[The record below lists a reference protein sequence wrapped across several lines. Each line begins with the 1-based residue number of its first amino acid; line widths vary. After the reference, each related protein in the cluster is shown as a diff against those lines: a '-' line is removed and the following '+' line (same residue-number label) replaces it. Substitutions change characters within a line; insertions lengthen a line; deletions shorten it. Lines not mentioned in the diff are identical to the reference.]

1 MPRVDV
7 PPAPRGLARR
17 TSSLAVASLAAGLA
31 VGLAA
36 APSLATAAPTTAR
49 PTAAVTDATL
59 PGRGPAGD
67 SSNPPAE
74 PTATEPLPTVAPP
87 TLSPDPTTPAPK
99 PTTAAPTTTA
109 PGKPAPTTTAPTPS
123 RGGTVKSAPPAAPR
137 PGARAGERLGVRI
150 TTQDIS
156 LDPAYWN
163 AESTETGLRVT
174 VENTGAVTEQVRLAY
189 TLPTGVSD
197 AGTPG
202 CAAAGGGSWRCG
214 EWTAPPGSRFT
225 SVIKVRV
232 DGDAWRGMPL
242 SGTVRVTAGATGTT
256 GVAEDNEGFAVL
268 FPPGP
273 PVPGILL
280 EADEVA
286 FDISGGETE
295 LAVRLG
301 NTGRVDAAG
310 RVEVVLPA
318 GVSVPSPPAGCTV
331 DSLSRTRC
339 DLGLLPAGRT
349 EILRLPVVA
358 TAEAQREAPLAGAL
372 IGVLDPRSGRTREIR
387 TSFKITAA
395 AALATP
401 VATPTPTG
409 SQGVLPAASGGRA
422 GGGSVQR
429 VAVTLIS
436 ISVLLVAVALA
447 WATTSLRRRMNDP
460 APQSAGSPAVD

>member
-7 PPAPRGLARR
+7 RPALRGLARR
-17 TSSLAVASLAAGLA
+17 TSSLVAASLAAGLA

-36 APSLATAAPTTAR
+36 APNLAVAAPTAAR
-49 PTAAVTDATL
+49 PTVVAPDAAL
-59 PGRGPAGD
+59 PGRKPAKD
-67 SSNPPAE
+67 TSTPPVK
-74 PTATEPLPTVAPP
+74 PTATRPVPTSAPP
-87 TLSPDPTTPAPK
+87 TLPPDPTTPAPD
-99 PTTAAPTTTA
+99 PTTTA
-109 PGKPAPTTTAPTPS
+109 PTTTSPGRPTPTSTAPTPS
-123 RGGTVKSAPPAAPR
+123 RGGTARSAPPAAHR
-137 PGARAGERLGVRI
+137 PGAPAGLGVRI
-150 TTQDIS
+150 TTRDIS

-163 AESTETGLRVT
+163 AESTVTELRAT
-174 VENTGAVTEQVRLAY
+174 VENTGTVTQQVRLDY
-189 TLPTGVSD
+189 TLPAGMSD

-202 CAAAGGGSWRCG
+202 CEAAGGGSWRCG
-214 EWTAPPGSRFT
+214 EWTTTPGDPFT
-225 SVIKVRV
+225 SVIKIRV
-232 DGDAWRGMPL
+232 DGDAWRRMPL
-242 SGTVRVTAGATGTT
+242 NGVVRVTATAAGTT

-301 NTGRVDAAG
+301 NTGQVDAAG

-318 GVSVPSPPAGCTV
+318 GVSVPSPPAGCTAA
-331 DSLSRTRC
+331 SLSRTRC
-339 DLGLLPAGRT
+339 DVGLLPAGRT
-349 EILRLPVVA
+349 ATLRLPVVA
-358 TAEAQREAPLAGAL
+358 TADAQREAPLAGAL

-409 SQGVLPAASGGRA
+409 SQGVLAAAGGGTT

-429 VAVTLIS
+429 VAVALIA
-436 ISVLLVAVALA
+436 ISVLLVVVALA
-447 WATTSLRRRMNDP
+447 WATTSLRRRMDEP
-460 APQSAGSPAVD
+460 APGPAGSPAVD